1 MHDQCAIGTDKACV
15 VRETFKISLFRAV
28 DVQMVGVCSRN
39 DRSIG
44 LQMVERTIKLVC
56 LYNDEITIIVEQVIC
71 RIVFCDTSQKS
82 VAAYVAFVKQM
93 RRHSRC
99 RRLAVRTGHAETF
112 HLAR

>member
-1 MHDQCAIGTDKACV
+1 MHDQCTVGADKAGV
-15 VRETFKISLFRAV
+15 VCETLKVSLFRAIN
-28 DVQMVGVCSRN
+28 VQMVRVRRRN

-44 LQMVERTIKLVC
+44 LQMVERTIKLVG
-56 LYNDEITIIVEQVIC
+56 LYDDEVAVIVEQVIR
-71 RIVFCDTSQKS
+71 RIILCDAAQKG
-82 VAAYVAFVKQM
+82 VAAYVAFVEQM